1 MFQSLLS
8 IKTIGQD
15 DPLWSHPNQVILW
28 FWESEKIKCSWLAHL
43 LSGLWSLSSEGKLE
57 WNREQPV
64 QGASNPHV
72 SCPAATQTSWC
83 GTRAQWS
90 TIQRQCWTPG
100 GRKWSLMLCCQPLLG
115 SPPELCLPHGTKKLM
130 SLGTPDNSLCV
141 LGWFALG
148 EHTPANTLLQVAN
161 RTGKWISTR
170 KQKPPD
176 NKLWLK
182 WNSLYAKPCD
192 IQNQPN
198 CPSFWSLPG
207 IISTPPGENP
217 PPVFCFQ
224 LAPIHSC
231 SKCPTGFF

>member
-1 MFQSLLS
+1 MRKESAGGLLTFS
-8 IKTIGQD
+8 QVC
-15 DPLWSHPNQVILW
+15 DPWAQKENWSGAGNNQPR
-28 FWESEKIKCSWLAHL
+28 L
-43 LSGLWSLSSEGKLE
+43 LLTL
-57 WNREQPV
+57 P
-64 QGASNPHV
+64 P
-72 SCPAATQTSWC
+72 SCPAAHRLVKLMWHSSGAQLGGSAALL
-83 GTRAQWS
+83 GQKMITRAV
-90 TIQRQCWTPG
+90 
-100 GRKWSLMLCCQPLLG
+100 LPLLG
-115 SPPELCLPHGTKKLM
+115 SPPELCLPCATKKPM
-130 SLGTPDNSLCV
+130 SLGTPHDSLCV
-141 LGWFALG
+141 LGWCALG
-148 EHTPANTLLQVAN
+148 EHTPANTLLQEAN

-182 WNSLYAKPCD
+182 RNSLYAKPCD
-192 IQNQPN
+192 TQNQPN